1 MEEFEDE
8 IVSMFAKSE
17 KQLHEKL
24 CVAVAEVCP
33 KDAVPDADD
42 SSSESSDDFDFDRE
56 ELWIITTIDE
66 TNDET
71 WNIKNRTK
79 RAHNVLLLSLFNV
92 FFDRII

>member
-56 ELWIITTIDE
+56 EL
-66 TNDET
+66 
-71 WNIKNRTK
+71 
-79 RAHNVLLLSLFNV
+79 
-92 FFDRII
+92 